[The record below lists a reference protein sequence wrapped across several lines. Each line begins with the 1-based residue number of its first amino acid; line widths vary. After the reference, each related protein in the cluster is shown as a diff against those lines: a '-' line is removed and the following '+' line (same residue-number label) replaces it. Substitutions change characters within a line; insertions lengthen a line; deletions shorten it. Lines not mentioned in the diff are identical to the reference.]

1 MSAPISL
8 RETER
13 KMFRAATND
22 GLTDV
27 LLGCFFLMFVIA
39 PHLSEYLGDFWS
51 SAVFLPFYGLVWLL
65 IRWAR
70 AQLVKPRLGSAEFGP
85 TRKARLR
92 SFTTIMLILNLLAFA
107 LGIFAFLNFAEMP
120 ETTYP
125 IVLGVMLLVGFTLGG
140 YFLDVPRFYGYGLMT
155 ALAPLIGEMLW
166 EEGLASHHG
175 YPIAFGTVSAIMIL
189 TGLFIFVRLL
199 RQYPSPSEAI

>member
-1 MSAPISL
+1 MSSPISL

-39 PHLSEYLGDFWS
+39 PTLSVYWGDFWS
-51 SAVFLPFYGLVWLL
+51 SAVFVPFYGLVWLGVHL
-65 IRWAR
+65 ARKHIIR
-70 AQLVKPRLGSAEFGP
+70 PRLGNAEFGP
-85 TRKARLR
+85 IRKAKLQR
-92 SFTTIMLILNLLAFA
+92 FTLIMLALNLLAFA

-189 TGLFIFVRLL
+189 TGLYIFIRLL
-199 RQYPSPSEAI
+199 RQYPNPTEAD